1 MSSAQQG
8 NGDMDQAVR
17 IYNHV
22 FNMITEGK
30 QRIGDPYT
38 VCQPD
43 DESYSNT
50 ESEIETPLLR

>member
-1 MSSAQQG
+1 
-8 NGDMDQAVR
+8 MDQAVR

-50 ESEIETPLLR
+50 ESESETSLLR